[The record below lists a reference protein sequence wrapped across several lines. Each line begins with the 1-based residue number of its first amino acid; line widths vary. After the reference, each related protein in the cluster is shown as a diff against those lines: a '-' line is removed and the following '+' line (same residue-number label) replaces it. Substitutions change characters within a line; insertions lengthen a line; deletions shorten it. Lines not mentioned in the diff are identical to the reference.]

1 MRERSAMLASVMF
14 AFVLIAGLMLQS
26 TLSADAEDCIA
37 KPNAPAPQ
45 GEHWYYRIDHANNRQ
60 CWRLGP
66 EGLRV
71 QKSAPQIEKEIAPA
85 AAVQPPEPARARR
98 PETTGSSVAAAAR
111 AEAAP
116 EPNPASA
123 VSSLPFLDTP
133 RMPDLPPS
141 VQPAPQ
147 PEPVKR
153 TQTASALDTVPAE
166 DNSASSNVSDAPAAS
181 SVAEPPRQ
189 AAARPS
195 APPAPATDMEIDHT
209 FAFLMIVF
217 AVLAVAGPML
227 HYAERRRRREE
238 KRQLSVSAMGGR
250 GYPEYAHSTRSCAF
264 SAKSRGRQTPA
275 ADSTHAGR
283 PDRTAG
289 AGVAAT
295 CGPAAYATA
304 ARARRCCNASG
315 RTHRRR
321 NDERASSD
329 SAAKL
334 TAALARSAP
343 LRRWRRPFGFFL
355 AGLLAGNGEEH
366 FLLSFDPL
374 L

>member
-1 MRERSAMLASVMF
+1 MRERSAMLASVVF

-147 PEPVKR
+147 PELVKR

-166 DNSASSNVSDAPAAS
+166 DNSASSNVSDAPAAN

-238 KRQLSVSAMGGR
+238 NANYQSPRWAGVVTPNTPTPRVRVPFQPNLAADRRPPPIPPTPADQTERLAQALQQLVDR
-250 GYPEYAHSTRSCAF
+250 LHTQPRPELGAAATRPAERTDVEMM
-264 SAKSRGRQTPA
+264 RGR
-275 ADSTHAGR
+275 R
-283 PDRTAG
+283 PI
-289 AGVAAT
+289 VL
-295 CGPAAYATA
+295 
-304 ARARRCCNASG
+304 
-315 RTHRRR
+315 R
-321 NDERASSD
+321 N
-329 SAAKL
+329 
-334 TAALARSAP
+334 
-343 LRRWRRPFGFFL
+343 
-355 AGLLAGNGEEH
+355 
-366 FLLSFDPL
+366 
-374 L
+374 

>member
-14 AFVLIAGLMLQS
+14 AFVLIAGLVLQS
-26 TLSADAEDCIA
+26 IRSADAEDCIA

-45 GEHWYYRIDHANNRQ
+45 GQHWYYRIDHANNRQ

-189 AAARPS
+189 AASRPS
-195 APPAPATDMEIDHT
+195 APPAPTDMEIDHT

-227 HYAERRRRREE
+227 HYAERRRQREE
-238 KRQLSVSAMGGR
+238 TANYQSPRWARVVTPNTPTPRVRVPFQPNLAADRRPPPIPPTPADQTERLAQALQQLVDR
-250 GYPEYAHSTRSCAF
+250 LHTQPRPEPGAAATRPAERTDVEMM
-264 SAKSRGRQTPA
+264 RGR
-275 ADSTHAGR
+275 R
-283 PDRTAG
+283 PI
-289 AGVAAT
+289 VL
-295 CGPAAYATA
+295 
-304 ARARRCCNASG
+304 
-315 RTHRRR
+315 R
-321 NDERASSD
+321 N
-329 SAAKL
+329 
-334 TAALARSAP
+334 
-343 LRRWRRPFGFFL
+343 
-355 AGLLAGNGEEH
+355 
-366 FLLSFDPL
+366 
-374 L
+374 

>member
-189 AAARPS
+189 AASRPS
-195 APPAPATDMEIDHT
+195 APPAPTDMEIDHT

-227 HYAERRRRREE
+227 HYAERRRQREE
-238 KRQLSVSAMGGR
+238 TANYQSPRWARVVTPNTPTPRVRVPFQPNLAADRRPPPIPPTPADQTERLAQALQQLVDR
-250 GYPEYAHSTRSCAF
+250 LHTQPRPEPGAAATRPAERTDVEMM
-264 SAKSRGRQTPA
+264 RGR
-275 ADSTHAGR
+275 R
-283 PDRTAG
+283 PI
-289 AGVAAT
+289 VL
-295 CGPAAYATA
+295 
-304 ARARRCCNASG
+304 
-315 RTHRRR
+315 R
-321 NDERASSD
+321 N
-329 SAAKL
+329 
-334 TAALARSAP
+334 
-343 LRRWRRPFGFFL
+343 
-355 AGLLAGNGEEH
+355 
-366 FLLSFDPL
+366 
-374 L
+374 